1 MLSVRGAKKI
11 ATVDRFDQLIENVTQ
26 DESSPD
32 RKEIRELLNIKNAH
46 ISYAPR
52 FFCGHTKWNGAIS
65 LLAIVHRPNKEGYR
79 LCPACLSETPAMLSL
94 CVNYRGDLISHGW
107 RKRVKVTVASFVE
120 PERHPHD
127 DEVKDHV
134 KQTWD
139 KIKIDLTSDDD
150 EVQGQGDDDD
160 VEMGDQPEEAKD

>member
-1 MLSVRGAKKI
+1 MWYKDRSDLGYYRLLITKGYEQLVLSVRGAKKI

-107 RKRVKVTVASFVE
+107 RKR
-120 PERHPHD
+120 R
-127 DEVKDHV
+127 
-134 KQTWD
+134 
-139 KIKIDLTSDDD
+139 
-150 EVQGQGDDDD
+150 QGHG
-160 VEMGDQPEEAKD
+160 GKLRRT

>member
-1 MLSVRGAKKI
+1 
-11 ATVDRFDQLIENVTQ
+11 
-26 DESSPD
+26 
-32 RKEIRELLNIKNAH
+32 
-46 ISYAPR
+46 
-52 FFCGHTKWNGAIS
+52 
-65 LLAIVHRPNKEGYR
+65 
-79 LCPACLSETPAMLSL
+79 MLSL